1 MEWHEIMVVEG
12 LLCNWICDQGTGH
25 RVMANYFTLYS
36 YHCQCPLVNRRIS
49 CRDLC
54 QQCAQTLRKH
64 IKNCTLTKQLLV
76 KLFAQLII
84 SIITNCK
91 FVTGFRK
98 SFLLLIM
105 DLVIWFTIQALD
117 YIVVKYLFITRYK
130 CEQRQCYVIQY
141 K

>member
-1 MEWHEIMVVEG
+1 MEQHEIMVVEG
-12 LLCNWICDQGTGH
+12 LLSNWICDQGTGH
-25 RVMANYFTLYS
+25 RVMANYITLYS
-36 YHCQCPLVNRRIS
+36 YHCQCPLVNRRIP

-54 QQCAQTLRKH
+54 QQWAETLRKH

-84 SIITNCK
+84 SNITN
-91 FVTGFRK
+91 RK

-130 CEQRQCYVIQY
+130 CEQRQCYMIQY